1 MTVLEMLK
9 MNQTNGNQDGNISL
23 YLFGAFDPA
32 LHFLV
37 QKSQQ
42 QKKEKNNELELC
54 DLYFTLFM
62 KRLEKITTINL
73 VRV

>member
-1 MTVLEMLK
+1 MLK

-23 YLFGAFDPA
+23 YLFGTFDPA

-37 QKSQQ
+37 QKL

-62 KRLEKITTINL
+62 KRLEKIKTINL

>member
-1 MTVLEMLK
+1 MLK

-23 YLFGAFDPA
+23 YLFGTFDPA

-37 QKSQQ
+37 PKLQKKK
-42 QKKEKNNELELC
+42 KKEKNNELELC
-54 DLYFTLFM
+54 DLSFTLFM

>member
-23 YLFGAFDPA
+23 YLFGTFDPA

-37 QKSQQ
+37 KKLQK
-42 QKKEKNNELELC
+42 KKEKNNELELC

>member
-23 YLFGAFDPA
+23 YLFGTFDPA

-37 QKSQQ
+37 PKL
-42 QKKEKNNELELC
+42 QKKKKKRKTMNSNC
-54 DLYFTLFM
+54 VISFTLFM

>member
-9 MNQTNGNQDGNISL
+9 MNQTNGNQDGNITL
-23 YLFGAFDPA
+23 YLFGTFDPV

-37 QKSQQ
+37 QKLQE
-42 QKKEKNNELELC
+42 KKEKNNKLELC

-62 KRLEKITTINL
+62 KCLEKITTINL